1 LPAYVIAPG
10 ADDEQ
15 RAALGAALAAPGNV
29 AALEPAQLLSV
40 FPAQAAERD
49 AFRALREAG
58 ELAADDGASWLLFID
73 SARVL
78 RVASGFHKTKR
89 LEGSLERWVEVFR
102 NR

>member
-1 LPAYVIAPG
+1 
-10 ADDEQ
+10 
-15 RAALGAALAAPGNV
+15 
-29 AALEPAQLLSV
+29 V